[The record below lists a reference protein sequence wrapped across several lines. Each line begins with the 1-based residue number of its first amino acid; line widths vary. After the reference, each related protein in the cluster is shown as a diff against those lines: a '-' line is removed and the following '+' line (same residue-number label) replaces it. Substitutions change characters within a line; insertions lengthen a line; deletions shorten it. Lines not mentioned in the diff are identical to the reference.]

1 MRRYKHS
8 LSHYRNFTC
17 NMGEIIPCGLVEV
30 LPGDSFQHATT
41 ALVRTT
47 PLVAPVMHP
56 THVSI
61 FHVFIP
67 NRIVWT
73 EAGGANTGWEA
84 FITGGPSG
92 TSAPTF
98 PTITVNSG
106 SGFAVG
112 SLADYLGV
120 PTGVDDLPCSALP
133 FRMYA
138 LAYNEL
144 FRDPDLDTK
153 LTIDL
158 TDGADTTTNQALQV
172 GCWEKDYF
180 TTCRPWTQKG
190 TVLSLPLG
198 TSALVKTSSA
208 ETFTGAQEDI
218 LWQTTSGGGAPS
230 SGYPLLVNSGGMQ
243 RASATGSLTGTGDN
257 LYPSNLYADLSTAT
271 AATINDLR
279 EAIQLQ
285 AYKEARALYGSR
297 YTEWLAYYGIR
308 SSDSRLQRPELLAS
322 GRQTIQFS
330 EVLQQSPTTSG
341 TPNTGLGTMG
351 GHGLGITRSNR
362 YTRFFEEHGYVMSFM
377 LVRPKTM
384 YVTGLHKTWSRTTK
398 EDFWTKELEGI
409 GNEEVYNKEL
419 YWADTGPNDVF
430 GYQRRYSSYRQVPSS
445 VHGDFRGATL
455 DDWHL
460 GRIFT
465 SDVTLNASFVQ
476 CAPSTRIFQSTATD
490 TLLVMAHH
498 QLRARRMVNP
508 HGVPAKIF

>member
-1 MRRYKHS
+1 MLRSKFS
-8 LSHYRNFTC
+8 LSHYRNLTC
-17 NMGEIIPCGLVEV
+17 GMGEMVPIGLVEV
-30 LPGDSFQHATT
+30 LPGDTFQHATT
-41 ALVRTT
+41 ALIRTT

-56 THVSI
+56 THVNI
-61 FHVFIP
+61 WHIFIP
-67 NRIVWT
+67 HRLVWT

-106 SGFAVG
+106 SGFANG

-133 FRMYA
+133 FRGYA
-138 LAYNEL
+138 LAWNEL

-158 TDGADTTTNQALQV
+158 TDGADTTTNQTLQTV
-172 GCWEKDYF
+172 SWEKDYF
-180 TTCRPWTQKG
+180 TTSRPWTQKG
-190 TVLSLPLG
+190 TAVSLPLG
-198 TSALVKTSSA
+198 TSAPITGLGALTSDKTFADGSINVTQTGGVADDFTFARVVTGADAAHRLYVKGTANPGDVAIYANLSSA
-208 ETFTGAQEDI
+208 
-218 LWQTTSGGGAPS
+218 TS
-230 SGYPLLVNSGGMQ
+230 
-243 RASATGSLTGTGDN
+243 
-257 LYPSNLYADLSTAT
+257 
-271 AATINDLR
+271 ATINELR

-285 AYKEARALYGSR
+285 KYKEARALFGSR
-297 YTEWLAYYGIR
+297 YTEWLAYYGVR
-308 SSDSRLQRPELLAS
+308 SSDARLQRPELLAS

-351 GHGLGITRSNR
+351 GHGLGLTRSNR
-362 YTRFFEEHGYVMSFM
+362 YRRFFEEHGYVMSIM
-377 LVRPKTM
+377 AVRPKTM
-384 YVTGLHKTWSRTTK
+384 YVTGLPKTWSRTTK

-430 GYQRRYSSYRQVPSS
+430 GYQRRYDSYRRQESS

-465 SDVTLNASFVQ
+465 SDVTLNAAFVA
-476 CAPSTRIFQSTATD
+476 CTPSTRIFQSTSTD

-498 QLRARRMVNP
+498 SLQARRLVRKSGIP
-508 HGVPAKIF
+508 VGLF